1 MKTDS
6 TPIEGPCQN
15 CHDQTNLIRLSC
27 YHEFCVKCVTF
38 SYHKNKLNMNRV
50 SQTRCIRCDRIT
62 ELSNNELKMINEFT
76 DQVLVP
82 LMKEEEERKNVK
94 LTTQDSNSNYK
105 QFKSHEQSIE
115 KLTPIG
121 GKGFYSKC

>member
-1 MKTDS
+1 
-6 TPIEGPCQN
+6 
-15 CHDQTNLIRLSC
+15 
-27 YHEFCVKCVTF
+27 
-38 SYHKNKLNMNRV
+38 MNRV